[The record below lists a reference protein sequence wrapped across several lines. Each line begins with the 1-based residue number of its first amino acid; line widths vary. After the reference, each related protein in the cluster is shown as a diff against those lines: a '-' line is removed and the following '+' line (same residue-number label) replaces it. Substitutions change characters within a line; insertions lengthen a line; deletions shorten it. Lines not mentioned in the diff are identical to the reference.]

1 MRIRLTLLP
10 VDKKAVLPINYNYY
24 LTSLIYRFI
33 FSSSRDYS
41 SFLHNEGYRMGESKK
56 GFKLFTYSMLNGR
69 KYTVKS
75 DVIIFEN
82 APIIWEISSPVDI
95 FLQHLITGAFT
106 QGQLI
111 DIGYGGARKNKGLG
125 LGAETGIRTA
135 AVGVKEEADI
145 GVTGARFLIDRVETA
160 PKPDFKKTMCF
171 TCLSPITV
179 SRVYD
184 KKTGAGKI
192 AVRETSVNNFG
203 AELNENIDNDSGNFI
218 NDADLGCHYI
228 RPWEDGF
235 SEAIEQNLIKKYRL
249 VYGKDPEGG
258 SGNLGNLDK
267 GSDKPD
273 FKITIDNGY
282 MNKKGGRITKKLN
295 FKGTEIIGFMAPFEV
310 TGNPELIE
318 IGYEAGFGEK
328 GSIGC
333 GMVREC

>member
-10 VDKKAVLPINYNYY
+10 ADKKAVLPINYNYY

-41 SFLHNEGYRMGESKK
+41 SFLHNEGYRIGESKK
-56 GFKLFTYSMLNGR
+56 GFKLFTYSMLNGK

-82 APIIWEISSPVDI
+82 APIIWEISSPVDV

-106 QGQLI
+106 QGHAI
-111 DIGYGGARKNKGLG
+111 NIGNNQRGAG
-125 LGAETGIRTA
+125 
-135 AVGVKEEADI
+135 
-145 GVTGARFLIDRVETA
+145 FLIDRVETA
-160 PKPDFKKTMCF
+160 PKPEFKETMRF

-179 SRVYD
+179 SRIYD
-184 KKTGAGKI
+184 KKAGAGK
-192 AVRETSVNNFG
+192 AAVNNFA
-203 AELNENIDNDSGNFI
+203 AEFNEDVDKDGGVFIDDI
-218 NDADLGCHYI
+218 DLGCHYI

-249 VYGKDPEGG
+249 VYGKDPNGG
-258 SGNLGNLDK
+258 LDNLGNFGK
-267 GSDKPD
+267 GNKKPD
-273 FKITIDNGY
+273 FRITIDKDY
-282 MNKKGGRITKKLN
+282 MNKRSGKITKKIN
-295 FKGTEIIGFMAPFEV
+295 FKNTEIIGFMAPFEV
-310 TGNPELIE
+310 RGNPELIE

-333 GMVREC
+333 GMVREIK